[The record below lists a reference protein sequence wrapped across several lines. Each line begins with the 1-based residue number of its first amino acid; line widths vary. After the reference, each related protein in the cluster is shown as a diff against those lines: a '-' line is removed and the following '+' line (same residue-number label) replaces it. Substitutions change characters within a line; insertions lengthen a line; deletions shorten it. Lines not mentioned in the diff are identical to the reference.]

1 VNRDPLFLEHILDEI
16 EFLEQQFPKNSRED
30 LLNDQ
35 VIQRAAVRSLEIIG
49 EAVKNLSKELKEDN
63 PQIEWKEIAGMRDKL
78 IHRYFTIDWDIVYE
92 VVINRLPEL
101 KITVLNALK

>member
-1 VNRDPLFLEHILDEI
+1 MNRDPLFLEHILDEI